1 MRRVARKGS
10 EVSEERTSHRIL
22 FHSRSI
28 PVSECECEEL
38 CFVLF
43 LARQVAFLLRCF
55 LCMCLVGCCCIC
67 ILMHFVYVHCGV
79 LLYCALF
86 FAVLRCVVECML
98 YCRVYVAPLCV
109 CDAACIKMCCVCGVR
124 CCVFCCY
131 VLRCREGVDL
141 PVCVV

>member
-10 EVSEERTSHRIL
+10 EVSKERTSHCIL

-67 ILMHFVYVHCGV
+67 ILMHFVYVHCSV
-79 LLYCALF
+79 LLCNALF
-86 FAVLRCVVECML
+86 FAALCCVV
-98 YCRVYVAPLCV
+98 V
-109 CDAACIKMCCVCGVR
+109 
-124 CCVFCCY
+124 
-131 VLRCREGVDL
+131 EGVVHIVL
-141 PVCVV
+141 GVGRVEHALGSGILQIFYTPTWGVG